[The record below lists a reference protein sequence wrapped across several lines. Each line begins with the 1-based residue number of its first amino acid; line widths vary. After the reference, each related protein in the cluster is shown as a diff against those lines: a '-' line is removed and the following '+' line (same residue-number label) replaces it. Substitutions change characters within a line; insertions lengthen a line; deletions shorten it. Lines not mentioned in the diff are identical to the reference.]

1 MLLGGS
7 YVAGEGVRCCL
18 EGPTVEGGGVW
29 FVAAVGSIDAGCW
42 ESYYCWW
49 ESIVAGSQGI
59 LLQGIILSLAAEDL
73 FYCFSYYH

>member
-1 MLLGGS
+1 MQEGLLLLTARGS
-7 YVAGEGVRCCL
+7 IVVGVYCSCR
-18 EGPTVEGGGVW
+18 GVW